1 MNNVNIVGIVDGD
14 AEMVYQSREGG
25 KSLFKFKVRVTRTFK
40 NKLGEFQDD
49 IINIKVWST
58 TLEDESMLHDQAT
71 LAIEGRIQ
79 SFLSKDQKNICNEVI
94 ADKVVY
100 LV

>member
-49 IINIKVWST
+49 IINIKV
-58 TLEDESMLHDQAT
+58 
-71 LAIEGRIQ
+71 
-79 SFLSKDQKNICNEVI
+79 
-94 ADKVVY
+94 
-100 LV
+100 